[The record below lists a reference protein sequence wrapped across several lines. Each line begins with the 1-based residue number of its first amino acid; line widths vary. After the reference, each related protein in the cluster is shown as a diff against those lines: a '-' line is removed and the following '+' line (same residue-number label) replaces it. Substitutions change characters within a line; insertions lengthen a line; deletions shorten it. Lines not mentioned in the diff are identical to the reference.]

1 MQTSYVP
8 WVVGVLFLVITL
20 WWFMSSGQSVSSFTN
35 YPPQNETVVA
45 FGDSLVQG
53 VGATEGNDLFSQVS
67 RLTGKRIINKGV
79 SGNTTQDGLNRID
92 DVLDLKP
99 GVVIVVLGGNDY
111 LRQVPRAET
120 FANLRKIVSELQGVG
135 AVVIVAG
142 VRGGI
147 VSDNFETEFETL
159 ADEYNTGYVSNIL
172 KGLIGREQYM
182 SDAIHPNDAGYALIA
197 ERIAPLITELYQ

>member
-1 MQTSYVP
+1 MQMNYV
-8 WVVGVLFLVITL
+8 WWIGGGIALLLTL
-20 WWFMSSGQSVSSFTN
+20 WWVFSGGQSVTSFTN
-35 YPPQNETVVA
+35 YPPRNETIVA

-67 RLTGKRIINKGV
+67 KLTGKRILNKGV
-79 SGNTTQDGLNRID
+79 SGNTTQDGLNRLDEI
-92 DVLDLKP
+92 LDLKP

-120 FANLRKIVSELQGVG
+120 FSRLRTIVSELQNAG
-135 AVVIVAG
+135 AVVVVAG

-147 VSDNFETEFETL
+147 VSDNFEAEFEALTE
-159 ADEYNTGYVSNIL
+159 EYKTGYVSNIL
-172 KGLIGREQYM
+172 AGLIGREQYM

-197 ERIAPLITELYQ
+197 ERIAPLIDALYK

>member
-1 MQTSYVP
+1 MQMNYMP
-8 WVVGVLFLVITL
+8 WALAALFLVIAL
-20 WWFMSSGQSVSSFTN
+20 WWFMSGGQSVSSFKN
-35 YPPQNETVVA
+35 YPPQNETIVA

-67 RLTGKRIINKGV
+67 KLTGKRIINKGI
-79 SGNTTQDGLNRID
+79 SGNTTQDGLNRVT

-120 FANLRKIVSELQGVG
+120 FANLRKIVSELQSGG
-135 AVVIVAG
+135 AVVIVVG

-147 VSDNFETEFETL
+147 VSDNFESEFETL
-159 ADEYNTGYVSNIL
+159 VDEYKTGYVSNIL

-182 SDAIHPNDAGYALIA
+182 SDAIHPNDAGYAIIA
-197 ERIAPLITELYQ
+197 ERIAPLISELYQ

>member
-1 MQTSYVP
+1 MQTGY
-8 WVVGVLFLVITL
+8 L
-20 WWFMSSGQSVSSFTN
+20 WWAGGAGVIILLLWWLTSGGQSVTSFTN
-35 YPPQNETVVA
+35 YPPQNETIVA

-53 VGATEGNDLFSQVS
+53 VGASKGKDLFSEVS
-67 RLTGKRIINKGV
+67 RITQKRIINMGV
-79 SGNTTQDGLNRID
+79 SGNTTADGLARLDEVID
-92 DVLDLKP
+92 AKP

-120 FANLRKIVSELQGVG
+120 FQNLRTIVARLQKAG

-147 VSDNFETEFETL
+147 VSDNFEEEYESLTE
-159 ADEYNTGYVSNIL
+159 EYKTGYVSNIL
-172 KGLIGREQYM
+172 KGLIGRDAYM
-182 SDAIHPNDAGYALIA
+182 SDTIHPNDAGYALIA

>member
-1 MQTSYVP
+1 MQTNYML
-8 WVVGVLFLVITL
+8 WVLGSVVLLVLL
-20 WWFMSSGQSVSSFTN
+20 WWFFSAGQSVSSFKN
-35 YPPQNETVVA
+35 YPPQNETIVA

-53 VGATEGNDLFSQVS
+53 VGATDGGDLFSQVS
-67 RLTGKRIINKGV
+67 TLTGKRIINKGV

-111 LRQVPRAET
+111 LRQVPKVET
-120 FANLRKIVSELQGVG
+120 FANLRRIVSELQSVG
-135 AVVIVAG
+135 AVIIIAG

-147 VSDNFETEFETL
+147 VSDAYESEYEAL
-159 ADEYNTGYVSNIL
+159 AAEYKTGYIPNIL

-182 SDAIHPNDAGYALIA
+182 SDAIHPNNAGYAIIA